1 MHRQRKIVIG
11 VGGNVGA
18 GKTTACKIFE
28 HFGAHYISADEIG
41 WKVLR
46 EITHALKKKFGDI
59 IMNGETIDKEKLR
72 DVVFAKEEHLEFLNK
87 LSHPLLEKKILEK
100 MKNIKS
106 GVLILD
112 AALLFDFRLVYKH
125 VDYPILITADDALK
139 KKRAGAKG
147 IDSVLFKKILGFQKN
162 ETEMLRQAKYV
173 IKNNGTIDAL
183 KEQCQTIYEAIKNDC

>member
-139 KKRAGAKG
+139 KKWAGAKG